1 MTTDSGFGI
10 TDEALGTLV
19 RGHYILSDGERL
31 DDDYYSLT
39 CNLDGRAVGFIAH
52 SLEPDTVRGMLPR
65 LRHVVDQHQAL
76 HRLAVEAIVNEFS
89 EEAPSRGEVI
99 DALRD
104 LVLESVE
111 VFPDNHVV
119 LGLTD
124 SCGLHFMDGYWPAVR
139 FNGDDGVIE
148 VTVES

>member
-1 MTTDSGFGI
+1 VTTDSGFGI

-52 SLEPDTVRGMLPR
+52 SLEP
-65 LRHVVDQHQAL
+65 
-76 HRLAVEAIVNEFS
+76 
-89 EEAPSRGEVI
+89 EAPSRGEVI

-111 VFPDNHVV
+111 VFPDNCDPR
-119 LGLTD
+119 LGLSAD
-124 SCGLHFMDGYWPAVR
+124 VPRHR
-139 FNGDDGVIE
+139 
-148 VTVES
+148 

>member
-1 MTTDSGFGI
+1 M
-10 TDEALGTLV
+10 
-19 RGHYILSDGERL
+19 SDGERL

-65 LRHVVDQHQAL
+65 LRHVFDQHEAL

-111 VFPDNHVV
+111 VFPDNCDPR
-119 LGLTD
+119 LGLSAD
-124 SCGLHFMDGYWPAVR
+124 VPRHR
-139 FNGDDGVIE
+139 
-148 VTVES
+148 

>member
-1 MTTDSGFGI
+1 VTTDSGFGI

-52 SLEPDTVRGMLPR
+52 SLEPDAVRGMLPR
-65 LRHVVDQHQAL
+65 LRHVFDQHEAL

-111 VFPDNHVV
+111 VFPDNCDPR
-119 LGLTD
+119 LGLSAD
-124 SCGLHFMDGYWPAVR
+124 VPRHR
-139 FNGDDGVIE
+139 
-148 VTVES
+148 

>member
-1 MTTDSGFGI
+1 
-10 TDEALGTLV
+10 
-19 RGHYILSDGERL
+19 
-31 DDDYYSLT
+31 
-39 CNLDGRAVGFIAH
+39 
-52 SLEPDTVRGMLPR
+52 MLPR
-65 LRHVVDQHQAL
+65 LRHVFEQHQAL
-76 HRLAVEAIVNEFS
+76 HRLAVEAIVS
-89 EEAPSRGEVI
+89 EEAPSQDEVI

-139 FNGDDGVIE
+139 FNGGDGVVE

>member
-1 MTTDSGFGI
+1 MPSQRDIASGLAKNSSCHGSDVVAVSAELRLALGI

-111 VFPDNHVV
+111 V
-119 LGLTD
+119 
-124 SCGLHFMDGYWPAVR
+124 
-139 FNGDDGVIE
+139 
-148 VTVES
+148 TVES